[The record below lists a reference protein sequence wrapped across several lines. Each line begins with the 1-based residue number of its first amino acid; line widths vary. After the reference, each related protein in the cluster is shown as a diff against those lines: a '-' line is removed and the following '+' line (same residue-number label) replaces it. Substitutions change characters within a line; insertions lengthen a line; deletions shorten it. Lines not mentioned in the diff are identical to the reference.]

1 MQRLKLNSSS
11 SSKTLKNSIN
21 ESKMNLNDSAILGY
35 GSRFVTNSFLI
46 HSERD
51 VSSLNLALN
60 LNKSLNVSQ
69 IQSRPSSAP
78 ETTRNSFKNSLS
90 PTEANKKLN
99 Q

>member
-1 MQRLKLNSSS
+1 MQRLKLNSS

-51 VSSLNLALN
+51 VSTLNLS
-60 LNKSLNVSQ
+60 KSLNVSQ
-69 IQSRPSSAP
+69 IQNTSRPSSAP

>member
-1 MQRLKLNSSS
+1 MQRLKLNSS

-21 ESKMNLNDSAILGY
+21 ESKNNLNDSAILGY

-51 VSSLNLALN
+51 VSALN

-78 ETTRNSFKNSLS
+78 ETTRNSFKNNLS

-99 Q
+99 E